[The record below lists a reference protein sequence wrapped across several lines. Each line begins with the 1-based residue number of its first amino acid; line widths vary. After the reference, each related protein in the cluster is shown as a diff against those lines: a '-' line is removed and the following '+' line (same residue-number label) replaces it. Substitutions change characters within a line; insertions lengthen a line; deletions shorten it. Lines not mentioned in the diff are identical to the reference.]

1 MKTGATTLFGMAL
14 LTALV
19 VSAGADPIVG
29 TYSTLAGTIL
39 PGRAAESNPCD
50 GCDGQPGNMIH
61 ADSWS
66 GSALGTQW
74 RLDCPQIGSAPL
86 LLLDTVVGGNG
97 QRIYRTDY
105 LGGQLWL
112 SNTGLWAPP
121 GDPNY
126 TTTVNSFTV
135 VTTLQI
141 VGGQIVGV
149 VSNINLAGTFDGSR
163 TCFAMAISNAALI
176 GRTPMAAPAGYPSF
190 EGPGNC
196 SLPGTSGSWWSVS
209 DVTFNILG
217 SCATPLRPMTWGE
230 LKSIYR

>member
-1 MKTGATTLFGMAL
+1 MNKAATAILSISL

-19 VSAGADPIVG
+19 ATAVSDPIIG

-50 GCDGQPGNMIH
+50 GCDGQIGNMIH
-61 ADSWS
+61 AESWS

-74 RLDCPQIGSAPL
+74 RVECPQIGSAPV

-97 QRIYRTDY
+97 QRIYRTEY
-105 LGGQLWL
+105 LGGKLWL
-112 SNTGLWAPP
+112 SNTGSWAPL

-126 TTTVNSFTV
+126 NATLNSFTV
-135 VTTLQI
+135 ITTLQI
-141 VGGQIVGV
+141 IGGQIAGA
-149 VSNINLAGTFDGSR
+149 VSNINLSGTFDGSR

-176 GRTPMAAPAGYPSF
+176 GRTPMPAPASYPGF

-196 SLPGTSGSWWSVS
+196 SLVGTSGSWWTVN

-217 SCATPLRPMTWGE
+217 SCATPLRPMTWGQV
-230 LKSIYR
+230 KSIYR